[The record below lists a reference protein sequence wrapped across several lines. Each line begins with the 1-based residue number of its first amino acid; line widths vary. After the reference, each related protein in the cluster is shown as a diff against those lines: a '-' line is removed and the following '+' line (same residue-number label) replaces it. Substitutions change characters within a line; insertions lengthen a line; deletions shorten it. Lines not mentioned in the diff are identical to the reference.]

1 MKSLGTQ
8 FSQLRM
14 AATLACFAL
23 AAMTSPLYLS
33 SALADDSG
41 VVQAVGHGQVHWSDG
56 TVTATGSG
64 APNLKAANVAVA
76 RLGAERAAKMDAFR
90 NILEAVKGV
99 RVSSG
104 QSVAAVMEGS
114 PQVKSRVEG
123 VLRSFKVVDT
133 RYYSDGGV
141 DVVVQAPL
149 TGVILDALLPGAG
162 KTIAAKGTQVVSD
175 QTGLIVNARGLALT
189 PAISPR
195 LVDES
200 GNVLYSDAHVNRDAA
215 LQRGIAAYQKS
226 LDAATRSKRVAGK
239 PVVVKAVKLAA
250 PGSSDLVVANDDL
263 AKIASVQS
271 ALEQGRLVIVV
282 D

>member
-1 MKSLGTQ
+1 MTSRRISKWVTI
-8 FSQLRM
+8 
-14 AATLACFAL
+14 LAITGL
-23 AAMTSPLYLS
+23 AAVAWASD
-33 SALADDSG
+33 AD
-41 VVQAVGHGQVHWSDG
+41 VVQSVGHGQVHWGES

-64 APNLKAANVAVA
+64 APSLKAANVAVA

-99 RVSSG
+99 RLSSG
-104 QSVAAVMEGS
+104 QSVSAMMDTS

-162 KTIAAKGTQVVSD
+162 SKEEKGAGVVSEHS
-175 QTGLIVNARGLALT
+175 GLVINARGLALT

-195 LVDES
+195 LVDEE
-200 GNVLYSDAHVNRDAA
+200 GNVLYSASFVNRDAA
-215 LQRGIAAYQKS
+215 LQRGIATYHKS
-226 LDAATRSKRVAGK
+226 VDAATKSKRVATK
-239 PVVVKAVKLAA
+239 PVLVKALKLAA
-250 PGSSDLVVANDDL
+250 PGSSDLVIAAADL
-263 AKIASVQS
+263 GKISSVKS
-271 ALEQGRLVIVV
+271 ALQQGRLVIVV